1 MTEAASGT
9 KEWRMRDNHARR
21 MAAVARELAEGAGYI
36 LADSKEM
43 ENRFGDL
50 FDAGVSEETVWCVY
64 QGVPD
69 RNGRVGLSF
78 VAV

>member
-1 MTEAASGT
+1 
-9 KEWRMRDNHARR
+9 

-50 FDAGVSEETVWCVY
+50 FDAGVSGETVWCVY